1 MTNSWICFLS
11 SYFSIL
17 YVISTMNMA
26 SYSKISALIYMFII
40 EKHILA
46 TRASLVAQ
54 LVKNLPAMWETW
66 VGKIPWRRE
75 RLPTPVFWPGDF
87 QGLYSPW
94 GHKESDITE
103 WLSLIEKLENRD
115 KSKISTVILI
125 IRGSEHDKIML
136 KWGEKNKWQG
146 SNFKTSPSVKIP
158 LIYLEVSNLE
168 YFLILSDCESNS
180 EQSILE

>member
-1 MTNSWICFLS
+1 
-11 SYFSIL
+11 
-17 YVISTMNMA
+17 MNMA

-103 WLSLIEKLENRD
+103 
-115 KSKISTVILI
+115 
-125 IRGSEHDKIML
+125 
-136 KWGEKNKWQG
+136 
-146 SNFKTSPSVKIP
+146 
-158 LIYLEVSNLE
+158 
-168 YFLILSDCESNS
+168 
-180 EQSILE
+180 